1 LELATEVNLS
11 PTLAVLD
18 KMLSQRIGDR
28 YPSAR
33 QVMQA
38 PNRQSSGTHKPPDQL
53 PTLTLKFTF
62 IPTPVNLATGYLHW
76 WGKSAGV
83 PAACQCRWCG
93 LVGSE
98 SLATVPL

>member
-11 PTLAVLD
+11 PTGAVLD
-18 KMLSQRIGDR
+18 KMLSASEIATH
-28 YPSAR
+28 PP
-33 QVMQA
+33 VMQA
-38 PNRQSSGTHKPPDQL
+38 LTGVAAPQAPDSSHHTEI
-53 PTLTLKFTF
+53 TF

-76 WGKSAGV
+76 WGKSSGV